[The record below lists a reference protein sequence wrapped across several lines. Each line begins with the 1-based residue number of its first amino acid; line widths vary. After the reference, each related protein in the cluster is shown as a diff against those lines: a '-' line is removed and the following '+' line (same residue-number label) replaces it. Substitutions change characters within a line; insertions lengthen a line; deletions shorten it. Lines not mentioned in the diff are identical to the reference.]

1 LKLSAP
7 LRSMRSPIQV
17 SVRASAGWQRSPS
30 RPVLLAEV
38 RDRSLR
44 CGAVLDAASL
54 GGGNGPSWSQLWR
67 AVRRSEVS
75 WDLWDRK
82 INILGTELLNYW
94 SRSKTWTSNGSIQP
108 RASVCAA
115 GSTATPGWPSAK
127 CGGGGHLRG
136 CAVQVVSFPPSE
148 EALQLLVKNEFLKE
162 TAGLNAG
169 INACRAGFQ
178 WELALHLAAEA
189 SATWDAVTYS
199 MLLAACSR
207 GSRADRSFSSDALPR
222 RFARLSHVSSA
233 AASACGRASAWAAAL
248 ALAARDR
255 DEAVLAAAIDACR
268 RAQQWEAAL
277 ALFGTLKSSGH
288 RSAAGAGAAVSALAH
303 GSRWEEALHLFESEF
318 QLQEAMNP
326 GIRGFAAALQA
337 CAAGGHWQ
345 IALSFL
351 EEIERRQLPPDKR
364 CFDIALSA
372 YRKMPTL
379 VEGGWTSPQWRE
391 GAVLTLS
398 RRRCDCAPV

>member
-1 LKLSAP
+1 TTCP
-7 LRSMRSPIQV
+7 THEWMRRTLTKWHGWSFK
-17 SVRASAGWQRSPS
+17 AGWQRSPS

-44 CGAVLDAASL
+44 CGAVLDAVQRL
-54 GGGNGPSWSQLWR
+54 LRDGPLQN
-67 AVRRSEVS
+67 AEEGA
-75 WDLWDRK
+75 
-82 INILGTELLNYW
+82 I
-94 SRSKTWTSNGSIQP
+94 
-108 RASVCAA
+108 CAA
-115 GSTATPGWPSAK
+115 ALSRQRLW
-127 CGGGGHLRG
+127 
-136 CAVQVVSFPPSE
+136 E

>member
-1 LKLSAP
+1 
-7 LRSMRSPIQV
+7 
-17 SVRASAGWQRSPS
+17 
-30 RPVLLAEV
+30 
-38 RDRSLR
+38 
-44 CGAVLDAASL
+44 
-54 GGGNGPSWSQLWR
+54 
-67 AVRRSEVS
+67 
-75 WDLWDRK
+75 
-82 INILGTELLNYW
+82 
-94 SRSKTWTSNGSIQP
+94 
-108 RASVCAA
+108 
-115 GSTATPGWPSAK
+115 
-127 CGGGGHLRG
+127 
-136 CAVQVVSFPPSE
+136 
-148 EALQLLVKNEFLKE
+148 
-162 TAGLNAG
+162 
-169 INACRAGFQ
+169 
-178 WELALHLAAEA
+178 
-189 SATWDAVTYS
+189 

-207 GSRADRSFSSDALPR
+207 GSSWELALEFLR
-222 RFARLSHVSSA
+222 NAAHVGFARLSHVSSA

-372 YRKMPTL
+372 YRKA
-379 VEGGWTSPQWRE
+379 RE
-391 GAVLTLS
+391 KVS
-398 RRRCDCAPV
+398 RPSL